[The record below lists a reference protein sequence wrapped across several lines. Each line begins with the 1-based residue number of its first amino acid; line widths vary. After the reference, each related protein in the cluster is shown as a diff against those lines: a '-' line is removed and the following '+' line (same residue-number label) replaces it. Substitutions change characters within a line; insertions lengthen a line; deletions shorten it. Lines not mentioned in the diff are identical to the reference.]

1 MQTSHKNLIRLKNLF
16 TVTLSRIVSLEL
28 VSTKWRKLFPAPA
41 SESHLPGR
49 LTKINKD
56 GDVRKGG
63 GTTPLFPLLMQLS
76 QSVKQNNVT
85 RKSAVKI
92 FRQIKFLDIPHTQWS
107 LNVLNISTEIK
118 KKLYQKELFHISSIE
133 NKEAL
138 AHFTIKK
145 YFGW

>member
-1 MQTSHKNLIRLKNLF
+1 ML
-16 TVTLSRIVSLEL
+16 
-28 VSTKWRKLFPAPA
+28 
-41 SESHLPGR
+41 GR
-49 LTKINKD
+49 
-56 GDVRKGG
+56 GG

-118 KKLYQKELFHISSIE
+118 KKLYQKELFHKSSIE